1 MVKNKTITVEGMEI
15 SVILEKEQEYISL
28 TDMLKAK
35 DGDFLFPIGFA
46 TEIQLNILAFGSRFI
61 IQILIMANLP

>member
-1 MVKNKTITVEGMEI
+1 MVEGREI

-35 DGDFLFPIGFA
+35 DGDFLFPIGFVI
-46 TEIQLNILAFGSRFI
+46 EIRLNILAFGSLFI
-61 IQILIMANLP
+61 IPILIGGANLP